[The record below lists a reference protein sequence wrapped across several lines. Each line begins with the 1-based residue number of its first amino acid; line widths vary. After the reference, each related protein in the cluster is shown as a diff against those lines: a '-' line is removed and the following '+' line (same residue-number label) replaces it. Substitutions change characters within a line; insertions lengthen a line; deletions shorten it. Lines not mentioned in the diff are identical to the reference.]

1 VKTYITVYFG
11 TALVSMFLVPV
22 VSRLA
27 KRYHLV
33 DAPGLRKI
41 HKIPI
46 PRIGGIVFVIATFTL
61 VLPLFSLNNDVGR
74 SFRAE
79 QTKYIVLF
87 ICAFIMYVVGLIDDL
102 HSVPP
107 ITKFVC
113 LIGASLAICAS
124 GATIDSISVGSWF
137 ELELGWMSWPL
148 AVIWIT
154 AIAVGINFLDGLDGL
169 AGGVSVIVCGTIA
182 ILALW
187 SDQSAMAV
195 LMLALLG
202 SVTGFLFF
210 NFHPAKIFMGD
221 GGAMFLGFIIG
232 AGSIVCQT
240 KTSTLVG
247 IAVPLLV
254 MGVPLLD
261 AFFTVIRRRII
272 YRRSIFAAERGHLH
286 HNLLNLGLPH
296 QTVVIIIYAVTV
308 VSASVGILMLTAT
321 GGWSLGLLVCGL
333 MFLLAIFIS
342 LGGARIRETI
352 SAIKLNMAISR
363 EKKKENEY
371 FQDSQLRMNEAMSF
385 NAWWESMC
393 IMAEKMQFHSM
404 EFCVKNNGYP
414 ETKYHWKL
422 SNDENQVNRTAEFIL
437 MLPENDSKMQSQM
450 KVRIHEKS
458 SQETICRQATL
469 LGRLIDE
476 FPPPWQESEK
486 VVPLGDIQHEF
497 DEKEKKAGPLM
508 PVTKDRKTERLIN
521 NPLPINVMG
530 VPIVPFE
537 SYSQALESIENI
549 IESRKKSFW
558 IAINP
563 QKCYRAWQEPELMDI
578 LNQADVVFC
587 DGIGMSLASKILNG
601 QTLTRCTGCDLFF
614 KTLFLATQKNWGVFL
629 LGASTKSNSEACKKL
644 KEKYPNLRIVG
655 QQHGYFEN
663 SSLIIEHINASKA
676 DLLFVAMG
684 SPKQEY
690 WIWRNRE
697 AIEVPFCMGV
707 GGTFDVASG
716 NLMRAPKIFQ
726 KTGTEF
732 LFQLITEPLKRW
744 PRQKV
749 YFPFMLKVIG
759 KKFFGSAMQIED
771 RKDLIK
777 NVDVSEQFHVKNM
790 KDIFEQNKLYRDFS
804 QENEIYY
811 SKRKS

>member
-1 VKTYITVYFG
+1 MTVYFG
-11 TALVSMFLVPV
+11 TVLVAMFLVPV

-33 DAPGLRKI
+33 DTPGLRKI

-46 PRIGGIVFVIATFTL
+46 PRIGGIVFVIATFML
-61 VLPLFSLNNDVGR
+61 VFPVFFLNNDVGQ
-74 SFRAE
+74 SFRDE

-87 ICAFIMYVVGLIDDL
+87 VCATLMYFIGLIDDL

-107 ITKFVC
+107 TIKFMS

-124 GATIDSISVGSWF
+124 GATIDSISVGSWY

-169 AGGVSVIVCGTIA
+169 AGGVAVIVCGTIA
-182 ILALW
+182 LLALW

-247 IAVPLLV
+247 LAVPLLV
-254 MGVPLLD
+254 MGVPILD
-261 AFFTVIRRRII
+261 TFFTVIRRRII

-308 VSASVGILMLTAT
+308 ASASVGILMLTAT

-333 MFLLAIFIS
+333 MFLLAIFIC
-342 LGGARIRETI
+342 LGGARIRQTI
-352 SAIKLNMAISR
+352 SAIKSNMAIAR
-363 EKKKENEY
+363 EKRKENEH
-371 FQDSQLRMNEAMSF
+371 FQDSQLRMSEAMSF
-385 NAWWESMC
+385 NSWWESMC
-393 IMAEKMQFHSM
+393 IMAEQMQFHSM

-414 ETKYHWKL
+414 ETKYHWKI
-422 SNDENQVNRTAEFIL
+422 SDDENQVNRIAEFSL
-437 MLPENDSKMQSQM
+437 MLPENESKESQI
-450 KVRIHEKS
+450 KVRIHKKG
-458 SQETICRQATL
+458 SQETICRKVTL

-476 FPPPWQESEK
+476 FPPPWRESDR
-486 VVPLGDIQHEF
+486 VYPHEDAQPEF
-497 DEKEKKAGPLM
+497 EEQEKKAGSLM
-508 PVTKDRKTERLIN
+508 PIAKERKIKNLTNSPI
-521 NPLPINVMG
+521 PINVMG

-537 SYSQALESIENI
+537 SYSQALECIENSVD
-549 IESRKKSFW
+549 SRKKSFW

-563 QKCYRAWQEPELMDI
+563 QKCYRAWQESELMDI

-587 DGIGMSLASKILNG
+587 DGVGMSLASKILNG
-601 QTLTRCTGCDLFF
+601 QMLTRCTGCDLFF
-614 KTLFLATQKNWGVFL
+614 KTLSLATQKNWGVFL

-644 KEKYPNLRIVG
+644 KETYPNLRIVG

-663 SSLIIEHINASKA
+663 SSLVIEQINASKA

-690 WIWRNRE
+690 WIWHNRQ

-716 NLMRAPKIFQ
+716 DLIRAPKIFQ

-759 KKFFGSAMQIED
+759 KKFFGSAIQTGD
-771 RKDLIK
+771 HKDFGKDIK
-777 NVDVSEQFHVKNM
+777 VSDEFRVKNM
-790 KDIFEQNKLYRDFS
+790 KDIFKNNEIYDDLS
-804 QENEIYY
+804 QEKEIYY

>member
-1 VKTYITVYFG
+1 MKTYITVYFG
-11 TALVSMFLVPV
+11 TVLMAMFLVPV

-33 DAPGLRKI
+33 DTPGLRKV

-46 PRIGGIVFVIATFTL
+46 PRIGGIVFVLATFTL
-61 VLPLFSLNNDVGR
+61 VFPLFFLNNEVGR

-87 ICAFIMYVVGLIDDL
+87 VCAGLMYIIGLIDDL
-102 HSVPP
+102 RSVPP
-107 ITKFVC
+107 SIKFVC

-124 GATIDSISVGSWF
+124 GATISSISVGSWF
-137 ELELGWMSWPL
+137 ELELGWMAWPL

-169 AGGVSVIVCGTIA
+169 AGGVTAIVCGTIA
-182 ILALW
+182 LLALW
-187 SDQSAMAV
+187 SDQEAMAV

-221 GGAMFLGFIIG
+221 GGAMFLGFTIG

-247 IAVPLLV
+247 LAIPLLV
-254 MGVPLLD
+254 MGVPILD

-296 QTVVIIIYAVTV
+296 QTVVIIIYAVTIA
-308 VSASVGILMLTAT
+308 SASVGILMLTAT

-333 MFLLAIFIS
+333 VFLLAIFIC

-352 SAIKLNMAISR
+352 SAIKVNMAISR
-363 EKKKENEY
+363 KKKKENEH
-371 FQDSQLRMNEAMSF
+371 FQDSQLRMSEALSF
-385 NAWWESMC
+385 NAWWKSMC
-393 IMAEKMQFHSM
+393 VMAKQMQFQSM
-404 EFCVKNNGYP
+404 EFCVQNNGHP
-414 ETKYHWKL
+414 ETKYQWKL
-422 SNDENQVNRTAEFIL
+422 SDDENQANQTAEFTL
-437 MLPENDSKMQSQM
+437 LLPENESKMSSQRM
-450 KVRIHEKS
+450 KVRIHERS
-458 SQETICRQATL
+458 SQETICRKVTL

-476 FPPPWQESEK
+476 FPPPWQEFEK
-486 VVPLGDIQHEF
+486 LVPKGDTQREF
-497 DEKEKKAGPLM
+497 VEKDTKAGPLM
-508 PVTKDRKTERLIN
+508 PITQELKTERLTN
-521 NPLPINVMG
+521 NPKPINVMG
-530 VPIVPFE
+530 IPIVPFE
-537 SYSQALESIENI
+537 SYTQALESIETI
-549 IESRKKSFW
+549 VESSKKSLW

-563 QKCYRAWQEPELMDI
+563 QKCYRAWQEPELMNI

-587 DGIGMSLASKILNG
+587 DGVGMSVASKILHG
-601 QTLTRCTGCDLFF
+601 QKLTRCTGCDLFF
-614 KTLFLATQKNWGVFL
+614 KTLSLASQKNWGVFL
-629 LGASTKSNSEACKKL
+629 LGASTQSNSEACAKL
-644 KEKYPNLRIVG
+644 QKIYPNLRIVG
-655 QQHGYFEN
+655 RQHGYFEN
-663 SSLIIEHINASKA
+663 SSQVIKQINASKA

-690 WIWRNRE
+690 WISHNRE
-697 AIEVPFCMGV
+697 ALDVPFCMGV

-716 NLMRAPKIFQ
+716 NLTRAPKIFQ

-759 KKFFGSAMQIED
+759 KKFFGSAMRTGD
-771 RKDLIK
+771 RKDLTKKIE
-777 NVDVSEQFHVKNM
+777 VSEQFHVNYM
-790 KDIFEQNKLYRDFS
+790 KDIIEEHKVL
-804 QENEIYY
+804 
-811 SKRKS
+811 